1 MNILDEIIKDKY
13 KEVEER
19 KSLYPVKLLEQSIY
33 FQSPVVSL
41 KKYVQRE
48 DKSGIIAEIKR
59 KSPSKGII
67 NAHVSVERT
76 SIGYMQA
83 GASALSVLTDSKYF
97 GGSKED
103 LMIARKFNFCPI
115 LRKDFVVDEYQIIE
129 AKSMGADAI
138 LLIAAALEPTKLASL
153 AAMARSL
160 NLEILMEIHNE
171 VELKDNL
178 NADVDL
184 IGVNNRDLK
193 TFKTELEI
201 SKQLA
206 SKIPDHFVKVS
217 ESGIENPET
226 IIELRKYGYQG
237 FLMGQNFM
245 QTSRPEKA
253 CYQFVQE
260 LKRLAGISKNSAYP
274 SLPIAIGMEKGQ
286 GLR

>member
-1 MNILDEIIKDKY
+1 MNILDEIIQDKY

-19 KSLYPVKLLEQSIY
+19 KSLYPIKLLEQSIY

-67 NAHVSVERT
+67 NAHVSIERT

-138 LLIAAALEPTKLASL
+138 LLIAAALEPSKLQTL
-153 AAMARSL
+153 ARFAKTL
-160 NLEILMEIHNE
+160 QLEILLEVHNNK
-171 VELKDNL
+171 ELQDNL
-178 NADVDL
+178 TADVDL

-193 TFKTELEI
+193 TFVTDIEI

-206 SKIPDHFVKVS
+206 DKIPNQFVKVS
-217 ESGIENPET
+217 ESGIENPAT
-226 IIELRKYGYQG
+226 IIELKKFGFEG

-245 QTSRPEKA
+245 QHSRPEKA
-253 CYQFVQE
+253 CRDFITE
-260 LKRLAGISKNSAYP
+260 LKRL
-274 SLPIAIGMEKGQ
+274 EK
-286 GLR
+286 